1 MAEAAS
7 SPPLPRRFTRKPSPG
22 SVQADGSLLIRGAKS
37 LLPRSTAHIAIRD
50 KGFPLRGGKQGPGGV
65 PARRPGA
72 SARRLRRGPP
82 RHFRGAVAGRERL
95 SRRHGAFGWQRPGM
109 PSSLLRSPKYSFR
122 RSDPGMRSVSAA
134 QGVAAGDIHFSH
146 GSVVAHHDDHI
157 MLQPLFYWV
166 SARSRPILGNMEGLP
181 GKRTPLGRGE
191 AAGGRLGLRDDQPG
205 ERASPV

>member
-50 KGFPLRGGKQGPGGV
+50 KGIPLRGVKPGPGGV

-72 SARRLRRGPP
+72 SARPLRRGPP
-82 RHFRGAVAGRERL
+82 RHFRGAVAGRERP
-95 SRRHGAFGWQRPGM
+95 SRRHGAFGWLRPGM
-109 PSSLLRSPKYSFR
+109 PSSLLRSQKYSFR

-134 QGVAAGDIHFSH
+134 QGVAAGDVDGFDRPI
-146 GSVVAHHDDHI
+146 VAHHDDHD
-157 MLQPLFYWV
+157 ML
-166 SARSRPILGNMEGLP
+166 
-181 GKRTPLGRGE
+181 KRKENR
-191 AAGGRLGLRDDQPG
+191 
-205 ERASPV
+205 